1 MKRPRSAAEL
11 LRRLDA
17 GEIVPLKAASWEAW
31 RDRFAVPEAVPTA
44 LGTVIEVV
52 RWPAAGRQRRW
63 GIVEEPAAGER
74 VVRPLPDR
82 AAVKALIADRLAAYE
97 RMWDG

>member
-1 MKRPRSAAEL
+1 MKHPRDVAEL

-17 GEIVPLKAASWEAW
+17 GEIVPVTADQWHNWCDGFDLVRE
-31 RDRFAVPEAVPTA
+31 VPTA
-44 LGTVIEVV
+44 LGKAIGVV
-52 RWPAAGRQRRW
+52 RWPPGKRTRRW
-63 GIVEEPAAGER
+63 GIVEQPATGER
-74 VVRPLPDR
+74 VVRPLADG

>member
-1 MKRPRSAAEL
+1 VKHARSRDEL

-17 GEIVPLKAASWEAW
+17 GEIVPLDTDRW
-31 RDRFAVPEAVPTA
+31 RDWSEAFVLKDEVPTTIA
-44 LGTVIEVV
+44 GTIRVV
-52 RWPAAGRQRRW
+52 RWPATGRARGW
-63 GIVEEPAAGER
+63 AVVEEPGPRER

-82 AAVKALIADRLAAYE
+82 AAVKALIAERLAAYE